1 KQPFTNK
8 RWLHEKINYYIYK
21 KVIYVDELIL
31 FYYCTWFIYIVVYFF
46 MQPSFISKGLL
57 MFILIYICLSPYFI
71 MIGSLYVSLSFC
83 LLLISVSV
91 LFGLSYINM
100 DVLFVTFICMISY
113 VVLLLWEKLA
123 PVLVFIP
130 SQLWIAI
137 IIVFIVRFLLR
148 SFTNQVIVTVI
159 GLSWGQL
166 MYELILIDYGLE
178 TLIGNY
184 EYMNYLDATIIC
196 LFITEKVVQ
205 LFKKVIYG
213 RKIQMYINN

>member
-1 KQPFTNK
+1 
-8 RWLHEKINYYIYK
+8 
-21 KVIYVDELIL
+21 
-31 FYYCTWFIYIVVYFF
+31 
-46 MQPSFISKGLL
+46 
-57 MFILIYICLSPYFI
+57 
-71 MIGSLYVSLSFC
+71 
-83 LLLISVSV
+83 
-91 LFGLSYINM
+91 M

-113 VVLLLWEKLA
+113 VGLLLWEKLA

-130 SQLWIAI
+130 SQFWIAI

-184 EYMNYLDATIIC
+184 EYMNYLAATIIC
-196 LFITEKVVQ
+196 LFITERVVQ

>member
-1 KQPFTNK
+1 
-8 RWLHEKINYYIYK
+8 
-21 KVIYVDELIL
+21 
-31 FYYCTWFIYIVVYFF
+31 CFIIVLGLYIVVYFF
-46 MQPSFISKGLL
+46 MQPSLISKGLL

-91 LFGLSYINM
+91 LFGLSYIKM
-100 DVLFVTFICMISY
+100 DVLFVMFIFMISY
-113 VVLLLWEKLA
+113 VRLLLWYKLS

-130 SQLWIAI
+130 SQFWIAI

-159 GLSWGQL
+159 GLSLGQL

-184 EYMNYLDATIIC
+184 EYMN
-196 LFITEKVVQ
+196 
-205 LFKKVIYG
+205 
-213 RKIQMYINN
+213 

>member
-1 KQPFTNK
+1 
-8 RWLHEKINYYIYK
+8 
-21 KVIYVDELIL
+21 IYVDELIL

-46 MQPSFISKGLL
+46 MRPSLISKVLL

-71 MIGSLYVSLSFC
+71 MIVYVYESLSFSF
-83 LLLISVSV
+83 LLIIVIV
-91 LFGLSYINM
+91 LVVLSYIKM

-113 VVLLLWEKLA
+113 VGLLLWEKLA

-130 SQLWIAI
+130 SQFWIAI

-178 TLIGNY
+178 
-184 EYMNYLDATIIC
+184 
-196 LFITEKVVQ
+196 
-205 LFKKVIYG
+205 
-213 RKIQMYINN
+213 

>member
-1 KQPFTNK
+1 M
-8 RWLHEKINYYIYK
+8 
-21 KVIYVDELIL
+21 DELIL

-46 MQPSFISKGLL
+46 MQPSLISKGLL

-91 LFGLSYINM
+91 LFGLSYIKM

-113 VVLLLWEKLA
+113 VGLLLWEKLA

-184 EYMNYLDATIIC
+184 EYMNYLAGTIIC
-196 LFITEKVVQ
+196 LFITERVVQ

>member
-1 KQPFTNK
+1 M
-8 RWLHEKINYYIYK
+8 
-21 KVIYVDELIL
+21 DELIL

-91 LFGLSYINM
+91 LFGLSYIKM

-113 VVLLLWEKLA
+113 VGLLLWEKLA

-184 EYMNYLDATIIC
+184 EYMNYLAATIIC
-196 LFITEKVVQ
+196 LFITERVVQ

>member
-1 KQPFTNK
+1 
-8 RWLHEKINYYIYK
+8 
-21 KVIYVDELIL
+21 
-31 FYYCTWFIYIVVYFF
+31 
-46 MQPSFISKGLL
+46 
-57 MFILIYICLSPYFI
+57 
-71 MIGSLYVSLSFC
+71 
-83 LLLISVSV
+83 
-91 LFGLSYINM
+91 
-100 DVLFVTFICMISY
+100 MISY
-113 VVLLLWEKLA
+113 VGLLLWEKLA

-184 EYMNYLDATIIC
+184 EYMNYLAATIIC
-196 LFITEKVVQ
+196 LFITERVVQ